1 MNGRPSVGCA
11 VFSLCWKAG
20 GVQSEVDIP
29 LVKVRFSFSWSVSHP
44 TGGDDGLAGGGGE
57 VGVPHHKVAS
67 GPLCMALKNPGLK
80 VSSYLF
86 GRLHLLVH

>member
-20 GVQSEVDIP
+20 GVLSEVDIP

-44 TGGDDGLAGGGGE
+44 TGGDDGLAGGGGSR
-57 VGVPHHKVAS
+57 GSTSQGGFGA
-67 GPLCMALKNPGLK
+67 ALYGLK
-80 VSSYLF
+80 EP
-86 GRLHLLVH
+86 GA